1 MLSTIRAAVFAG
13 FGLVAGIWI
22 FAGYYFTGR
31 MAELEQRSTDINV
44 RYMRAQDLLTTV
56 RGQVLMGSVYL
67 RDALLD
73 PNPAAAEE
81 YRRELEESYGTAD
94 ETLKGYVPVIDVP
107 GEQMRIER
115 LRLEIDEFRRTL
127 LEVLGTDNREWP
139 AEARNLLRRRII
151 PKREGVMHISEEVQ
165 ALTRSGFVRQQQEIA
180 ALYRATQRRV
190 WQTVGIALL
199 SSIAIALTATLYAGK
214 LERRL
219 QRQRARD
226 VETARDLHRLSSQL
240 LTTQEEERRSIARE
254 LHDEVGQ
261 VLTAIKVELSVAQRS
276 VEAAGVEVDALT
288 DARRITEGALHTVRD
303 LSRLLHP
310 AMLDDLG
317 LPATV
322 EWYLKGFGKRH
333 GVRIELHQSGIDE
346 RLPPEVEAGIYRIV
360 QEALTNVAKHAQATA
375 CRVSLQRIST
385 TIRVTIEDDGVGF
398 RLEDV
403 SVQGASRGL
412 GLVGIRE
419 RAAQFGGEL
428 RLESGPGKGTR
439 LTVEIPAYPR
449 DVEALAG

>member
-151 PKREGVMHISEEVQ
+151 PKR
-165 ALTRSGFVRQQQEIA
+165 
-180 ALYRATQRRV
+180 
-190 WQTVGIALL
+190 
-199 SSIAIALTATLYAGK
+199 
-214 LERRL
+214 
-219 QRQRARD
+219 
-226 VETARDLHRLSSQL
+226 
-240 LTTQEEERRSIARE
+240 
-254 LHDEVGQ
+254 
-261 VLTAIKVELSVAQRS
+261 
-276 VEAAGVEVDALT
+276 
-288 DARRITEGALHTVRD
+288 
-303 LSRLLHP
+303 
-310 AMLDDLG
+310 
-317 LPATV
+317 
-322 EWYLKGFGKRH
+322 
-333 GVRIELHQSGIDE
+333 
-346 RLPPEVEAGIYRIV
+346 
-360 QEALTNVAKHAQATA
+360 
-375 CRVSLQRIST
+375 
-385 TIRVTIEDDGVGF
+385 
-398 RLEDV
+398 
-403 SVQGASRGL
+403 
-412 GLVGIRE
+412 
-419 RAAQFGGEL
+419 
-428 RLESGPGKGTR
+428 
-439 LTVEIPAYPR
+439 
-449 DVEALAG
+449 